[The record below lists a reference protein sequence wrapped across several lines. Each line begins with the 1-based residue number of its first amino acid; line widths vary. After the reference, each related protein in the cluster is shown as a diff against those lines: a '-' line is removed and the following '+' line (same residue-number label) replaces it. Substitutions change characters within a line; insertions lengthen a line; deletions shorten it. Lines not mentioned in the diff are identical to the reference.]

1 MEESPETLLA
11 ILQTLYPHGSKVA
24 NTCGTR
30 RDPLL
35 EFDEH
40 SSKKSKRTMALLD
53 AVAAIS
59 VQHARNQVIAVSITV
74 NPNKCVIH
82 IAGNDGVSEETLSHL
97 RHIFTQLKFIRSS
110 LAQPLEAGT
119 DMLDTPAPQKS
130 DETHSLEK
138 NLFHSI
144 CTFSWR
150 KFRRRVVKRQTR
162 FETEV
167 IPCMEKFADENRG
180 SWTSEEASDY
190 QKFQEVVIT
199 LSLCFQWAKMDPQ
212 DEYVLPTISRLGNYV
227 HGTALEMRRM
237 LEDESTTSRI
247 TSWEM
252 EIKRIDPVSESNTF
266 TLSKDVIRQIVM
278 GSGLTDNDA
287 IEEATLSIISAFPS
301 SFADAKSLTRSITNK
316 IHCEALLLRYHVLNP
331 AFPPFNYIGVSKL
344 SCYPCYALFHAFNK
358 SVGRGHKYFV
368 KGCHNKLY
376 GNWIFP
382 NFTLL
387 DKSLLLDSSIRRHSV
402 GEHFAMALMEWLKLR
417 SISRCSSDS
426 TGVSTTSRGTEV
438 KARDYTVAEVLEYIS
453 LSGPPKIYIT
463 QKSGTAIQGAQ
474 SSSQTPPPNA
484 TASTLSAVTGTARAT
499 GTPSH
504 PYITGV
510 GWRARFAG
518 WVCCMPIQNT
528 DGHH

>member
-1 MEESPETLLA
+1 MVDIQESPETLLA
-11 ILQTLYPHGSKVA
+11 ILQNLYPKGATVA
-24 NTCGTR
+24 DSFDTI
-30 RDPLL
+30 RDPL
-35 EFDEH
+35 FKFHEH
-40 SSKKSKRTMALLD
+40 LSEKSKRTMDLLD
-53 AVAAIS
+53 AVAGVS
-59 VQHARNQVIAVSITV
+59 VQDARHQVVAVSVTLKK
-74 NPNKCVIH
+74 NNCVIH
-82 IAGNDGVSEETLSHL
+82 IAGNSGVSEETLSHL
-97 RHIFTQLKFIRSS
+97 RHIFTQLKLIRSS
-110 LAQPLEAGT
+110 IAQPSEAGT
-119 DMLDTPAPQKS
+119 EMLDTPTPQKS
-130 DETHSLEK
+130 DETRSLEK
-138 NLFHSI
+138 NLLHSI

-150 KFRRRVVKRQTR
+150 KFRQRVVKRQTW

-167 IPCMEKFADENRG
+167 IPSMEKFADEKRG

-212 DEYVLPTISRLGNYV
+212 DEYVLPAISRLGNYV

-252 EIKRIDPVSESNTF
+252 EIMKRSGSGLFPLRRYLSKVFSLSYHFVSLLTNVAYSHRMGHVLDALIIERIDPVSESNTF

-278 GSGLTDNDA
+278 GSGVTDNDA
-287 IEEATLSIISAFPS
+287 IEEATSSIISAFPS
-301 SFADAKSLTRSITNK
+301 SFTDAKFLTRSITNK
-316 IHCEALLLRYHVLNP
+316 IHCEAVLLRYHALNP

-382 NFTLL
+382 NFTLP
-387 DKSLLLDSSIRRHSV
+387 DKSSLLDSSIRRHLV

-438 KARDYTVAEVLEYIS
+438 KARDYTMAEVLEYIR
-453 LSGPPKIYIT
+453 LLPT
-463 QKSGTAIQGAQ
+463 
-474 SSSQTPPPNA
+474 
-484 TASTLSAVTGTARAT
+484 
-499 GTPSH
+499 
-504 PYITGV
+504 
-510 GWRARFAG
+510 
-518 WVCCMPIQNT
+518 
-528 DGHH
+528 